1 MIRGHLI
8 CNSRLLKNLN
18 TYINEDHLLNE
29 ITQLSAEVNKIES
42 NSGRSLHTIKMRNE
56 IAKLEDQ
63 LSYAK
68 HQANLLTQQFHKTE
82 SED

>member
-1 MIRGHLI
+1 MVRGHLI

-18 TYINEDHLLNE
+18 TYINEDHLLIK
-29 ITQLSAEVNKIES
+29 ITQLSAAVNKIES
-42 NSGRSLHTIKMRNE
+42 NSGRSRHTIKMGNE

-68 HQANLLTQQFHKTE
+68 HQANLRTQEFHKTE

>member
-18 TYINEDHLLNE
+18 TYINEDHLLIK

-42 NSGRSLHTIKMRNE
+42 ISGRSRRTIKLVKE
-56 IAKLEDQ
+56 IANLEDQ

-68 HQANLLTQQFHKTE
+68 HQANLRTQEFHKTE